1 MFGVGKGP
9 KEPGVYPGGSL
20 GPGSAVLHELCKMSS
35 ECVGE
40 GGTVR
45 AADSLG
51 LFARSCFLSSWKA
64 AGKRFCPRSPLVV
77 KLLPFSSFPGGHP
90 AARGGI

>member
-1 MFGVGKGP
+1 MYPGVGS
-9 KEPGVYPGGSL
+9 V
-20 GPGSAVLHELCKMSS
+20 PGSAVLHELSKMSS

-45 AADSLG
+45 VADSLG
-51 LFARSCFLSSWKA
+51 LFAQRCFFSSWKA
-64 AGKRFCPRSPLVV
+64 AGKRFCPRSPSVV
-77 KLLPFSSFPGGHP
+77 KLLPFSSFPGGHR